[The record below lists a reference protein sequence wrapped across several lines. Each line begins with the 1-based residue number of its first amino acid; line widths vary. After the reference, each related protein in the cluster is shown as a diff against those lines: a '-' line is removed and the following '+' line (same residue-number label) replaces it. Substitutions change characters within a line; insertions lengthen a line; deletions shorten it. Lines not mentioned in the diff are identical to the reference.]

1 MSVQQVE
8 YHIASQ
14 SQSHCIS
21 LPVDSLMAKNRLPQ
35 TAEERYGRMKLSMM
49 GVSMVSSWQV
59 RDKVRLIQ
67 ISENNIN

>member
-21 LPVDSLMAKNRLPQ
+21 LPVD
-35 TAEERYGRMKLSMM
+35 EERYGRMKLSMM